1 MFLEGLGLAI
11 FLEKWGIREHHESL
25 WSCVCL
31 VEIDDKFKRVEMNL
45 SSGNEY
51 LTYFE
56 FMKLYRVDKKNGVC
70 LRVKLWMMIENELS
84 YFT

>member
-1 MFLEGLGLAI
+1 
-11 FLEKWGIREHHESL
+11 
-25 WSCVCL
+25 
-31 VEIDDKFKRVEMNL
+31 MNL

-70 LRVKLWMMIENELS
+70 LRVKLWMMIVNELS